1 MTHNP
6 NERTRVAKLLQLSRP
21 NRRVGNIV
29 RTWWALRCQ
38 RRRRQRA
45 RRSVGTPPVPVI
57 IAANPSWEGSE
68 PGMYDVTIEWTIDHG
83 SFPVASVEVFVRENG
98 GPEQSL
104 GTTPSSDLGFNHP
117 RATGGDVT
125 LSYRA
130 RYVFEDFGGPVI
142 GAFSQVFEIYVP
154 PEGG

>member
-1 MTHNP
+1 MANNTTP
-6 NERTRVAKLLQLSRP
+6 KIIMAKLLQLNRP
-21 NRRVGNIV
+21 SKCVSNIV
-29 RTWWALRCQ
+29 RTWWAMRSQ
-38 RRRRQRA
+38 KRRRE
-45 RRSVGTPPVPVI
+45 RSTATAPTPPVPVI
-57 IAANPSWEGSE
+57 VTANPAWEGSE